1 MGYFILH
8 KFITLCKII
17 NMLIY
22 FKYLNSCHLNMLT
35 FIHYVHILIGKGRV
49 QNISRELDTI
59 KFFKHPPYN
68 LSHNLILSRKTWFSY
83 PVTFGGCFLEL
94 VRKITFPIDQP
105 TLR

>member
-1 MGYFILH
+1 MGYFILQ

-59 KFFKHPPYN
+59 KFF
-68 LSHNLILSRKTWFSY
+68 
-83 PVTFGGCFLEL
+83 
-94 VRKITFPIDQP
+94 
-105 TLR
+105 

>member
-1 MGYFILH
+1 MLMFI
-8 KFITLCKII
+8 
-17 NMLIY
+17 Y
-22 FKYLNSCHLNMLT
+22 
-35 FIHYVHILIGKGRV
+35 YVHILIGKGRV

-83 PVTFGGCFLEL
+83 LVTFGGCFLEL

-105 TLR
+105 ALR